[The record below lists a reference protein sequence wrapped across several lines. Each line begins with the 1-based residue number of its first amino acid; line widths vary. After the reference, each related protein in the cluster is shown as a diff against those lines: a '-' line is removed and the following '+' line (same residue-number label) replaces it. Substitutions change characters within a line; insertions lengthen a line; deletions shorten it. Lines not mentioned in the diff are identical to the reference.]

1 MIKYNCFSITA
12 MEQNSKHKYN
22 SLTVSDMKT
31 EQ

>member
-1 MIKYNCFSITA
+1 MIKYSCFSVAA

-22 SLTVSDMKT
+22 SFTVIDMKT